1 MLSLR
6 RKGIERREHPRVH
19 FCADAEVSQDGRT
32 LGPAVIQNL
41 SEGGAMLAG
50 NCQPDVGS
58 IIQVRVTSGRLVG
71 AWLRGEVRWALLEAG
86 QVKFG
91 ILILPEETRV
101 ARLIQE
107 VVLDELERAG
117 REPEEDQTP

>member
-1 MLSLR
+1 M
-6 RKGIERREHPRVH
+6 
-19 FCADAEVSQDGRT
+19 
-32 LGPAVIQNL
+32 
-41 SEGGAMLAG
+41 
-50 NCQPDVGS
+50 
-58 IIQVRVTSGRLVG
+58 RVTSGRLVG